1 MAKLLIPILLI
12 VLIVAVILLI
22 RNSWN
27 IYKASPCKNCKYA
40 GVSDGQLICWSPLFE
55 ENKVEPLPVFKPC
68 KQVRGSAYCDFKM
81 KIGG

>member
-1 MAKLLIPILLI
+1 MARILIPILLI

-22 RNSWN
+22 RHSRK

-40 GVSDGQLICWSPLFE
+40 GETDGQLICWSPLFE
-55 ENKVEPLPVFKPC
+55 ENKVELLPVFKPC
-68 KQVRGSAYCDFKM
+68 KQVRGSVYCDFKV